1 MTGRACPP
9 SGWAAASATGHPATT
24 EEQRMAETAKAKTDI
39 EAISDDI
46 ASLRRD
52 LAALAEHVK
61 RGAVSS
67 ATGAAAQLSSEAA
80 DMYDRLANEGMSSA
94 RALSRQVEEQPLTS
108 LLVAFAL
115 GFVGSRLLPR

>member
-1 MTGRACPP
+1 
-9 SGWAAASATGHPATT
+9 
-24 EEQRMAETAKAKTDI
+24 MAETTKTKSDI

-46 ASLRRD
+46 TSLKRD

-67 ATGAAAQLSSEAA
+67 ASGVAAHLTDEAQ
-80 DMYDRLANEGMSSA
+80 DIYGRLAAEGANSA
-94 RALSRQVEEQPLTS
+94 KMISRQVEEQPLAS

-115 GFVGSRLLPR
+115 GFVGSRLLSR